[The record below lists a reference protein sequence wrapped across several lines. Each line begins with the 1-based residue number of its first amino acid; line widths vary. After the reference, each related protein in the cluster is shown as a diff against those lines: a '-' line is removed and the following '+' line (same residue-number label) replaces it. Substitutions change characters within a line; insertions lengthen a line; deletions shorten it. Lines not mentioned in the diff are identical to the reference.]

1 MAEDQVKE
9 NQLVE
14 NQIETQ
20 EEPLTENTAVEETMV
35 EEPQVE
41 EAPIEDLQTEEPVS
55 EATEE
60 IADDEELAV
69 VDEAFV
75 EETDDTSATEEVV
88 DDAEEASEAFV
99 EEADDVFTEETE
111 AEVDEEFADA
121 EEIELP
127 ADEEFEDDSE
137 AAAKQD
143 GPVEELL
150 LPRDTLL
157 SAGIH
162 IGTRMKTLDM
172 ASFIYRVRPDGLF
185 VLDVKKAD
193 DRIRTAAKFLARY
206 EKSKVAVAA
215 TRLYA
220 HEPVKKFCEVTG
232 STPIIGRFIP
242 GQLSNP
248 HYSRRVD
255 PEVIVVSDPRADA
268 QAVKEAS
275 KVGIPIVALCSTDNE
290 FTGVDFVI
298 PTNNKGRRA
307 LAVIFWLL
315 ARQILRER
323 GELGADKEPMF
334 TIEDFEA
341 KVTREEEDA

>member
-9 NQLVE
+9 NQPVE
-14 NQIETQ
+14 NQIESEEESMTASDVVKTIA
-20 EEPLTENTAVEETMV
+20 EEPKLEETVTDEPVVETGSVEEESLEDELDEAAELTEEEFV
-35 EEPQVE
+35 AGDDIVFSEE
-41 EAPIEDLQTEEPVS
+41 
-55 EATEE
+55 
-60 IADDEELAV
+60 DEEEEKQESQL
-69 VDEAFV
+69 VD
-75 EETDDTSATEEVV
+75 
-88 DDAEEASEAFV
+88 
-99 EEADDVFTEETE
+99 
-111 AEVDEEFADA
+111 
-121 EEIELP
+121 
-127 ADEEFEDDSE
+127 
-137 AAAKQD
+137 
-143 GPVEELL
+143 ELL

-185 VLDVKKAD
+185 VLDVKKTD
-193 DRIRTAAKFLARY
+193 DRIRTAAKFLSRY
-206 EKSKVAVAA
+206 EKAKVAVAA

-248 HYSRRVD
+248 QYSNRID
-255 PEVIVVSDPRADA
+255 PEIIVVSDPRADA

-290 FTGVDFVI
+290 FTGVDLVI

-323 GELGADKEPMF
+323 GEIGMDKDPQA

-341 KVTREEEDA
+341 KVTREEEDT

>member
-14 NQIETQ
+14 NQPET
-20 EEPLTENTAVEETMV
+20 EEESLTTDKIVEETVAEEPNVNEEDATMEESQVDETVTEEDFAAEVTEDETVESDDFV
-35 EEPQVE
+35 EEE
-41 EAPIEDLQTEEPVS
+41 E
-55 EATEE
+55 TEE
-60 IADDEELAV
+60 IDLSADEE
-69 VDEAFV
+69 FV
-75 EETDDTSATEEVV
+75 EETD
-88 DDAEEASEAFV
+88 
-99 EEADDVFTEETE
+99 EADE
-111 AEVDEEFADA
+111 
-121 EEIELP
+121 
-127 ADEEFEDDSE
+127 
-137 AAAKQD
+137 KQD
-143 GPVEELL
+143 GQHVEELL

-172 ASFIYRVRPDGLF
+172 APFIYRVRPDGLF

-193 DRIRTAAKFLARY
+193 DRIRTAAKFLSRY
-206 EKSKVAVAA
+206 EKAKVAVAA

-220 HEPVKKFCEVTG
+220 HEPVKKFCEITG

-248 HYSRRVD
+248 QYSRRVD
-255 PEVIVVSDPRADA
+255 PEIIVVSDPRADG

-290 FTGVDFVI
+290 FAGVDLVI

-323 GELGADKEPMF
+323 GELGADKEPTF

-341 KVTREEEDA
+341 KVTREEEDT